1 MSARIIDIARAAGV
15 SPAAVSLALNNRNG
29 VSDQVRRR
37 IFDIASGMGYRG
49 LAGNGSP
56 VNENI
61 SIRFLKIAKHG
72 HIINEYHNAFITE
85 YLEGIESRVKQRK
98 YKFEISFF
106 NQVPLEEIVESQ
118 REAEVD
124 GFIVLG
130 TELSAHELKFF
141 GVIPKP
147 IVFMD
152 TYFPFSAYDCVDIDN
167 ADGVFKAVEHLYR
180 NGHRSIGLVTGS
192 RETRNFR
199 MREFGFREALEYFS
213 IPVQEQF
220 IFPVDPAFEEAAA
233 DMREHLHK
241 IKKLPTA
248 LFCMNDVI
256 AHGCIRALREYKIA
270 IPGDISV
277 IGYDDLPIS
286 GFSEPPLSTI
296 RVSCRQIG
304 HRALEML
311 AERIAGS
318 TKMPE
323 NILVAGTLVSRNSV
337 KKLSPAFAEQS

>member
-1 MSARIIDIARAAGV
+1 VSARIVDIARAAGV

-37 IFDIASGMGYRG
+37 IFDIAAGMGYRG
-49 LAGNGSP
+49 LASSSP

-61 SIRFLKIAKHG
+61 SIRFLKIATHG

-85 YLEGIESRVKQRK
+85 YLEGIESQVKQRK

-106 NQVPLEEIVESQ
+106 NQVPMEEVVDSQ
-118 REAEVD
+118 RETAVD

-130 TELSAHELKFF
+130 TELSAHEPQFF

-152 TYFPFSAYDCVDIDN
+152 TYFPFSAYDCIDIDN
-167 ADGVFKAVEHLYR
+167 VDGVFKAVEHLYAL
-180 NGHRSIGLVTGS
+180 GHRSIGLVKSS
-192 RETRNFR
+192 REARNFK

-213 IPVQEQF
+213 LPVQEPF
-220 IFPVDPAFEEAAA
+220 IFSVDPAFEEATA
-233 DMREHLHK
+233 DMRGHLRRV
-241 IKKLPTA
+241 KKLPTA

-256 AHGCIRALREYKIA
+256 AHGCIKALREYDIL
-270 IPGDISV
+270 IPRDISV

-286 GFSEPPLSTI
+286 GFSEPPLSSI

-304 HRALEML
+304 QRALEML
-311 AERIAGS
+311 AKRIAGS
-318 TKMPE
+318 TTMPE
-323 NILVAGTLVSRNSV
+323 NILVAGNLVRRSSV
-337 KKLSPAFAEQS
+337 RKL

>member
-1 MSARIIDIARAAGV
+1 MSARIVDIAQAAGV
-15 SPAAVSLALNNRNG
+15 SPAAVSLALNHRNG
-29 VSDQVRRR
+29 VSDSVRRR
-37 IFDIASGMGYRG
+37 ILDIAAGMGYRG
-49 LAGNGSP
+49 LAGGASG

-85 YLEGIESRVKQRK
+85 YLEGIESQVKQRK

-106 NQVPLEEIVESQ
+106 NQVPMEEIVESQ
-118 REAEVD
+118 RDAAVD

-130 TELSAHELKFF
+130 TELSAHEIKFF
-141 GVIPKP
+141 GVMPKP
-147 IVFMD
+147 VVFMD

-167 ADGVFKAVEHLYR
+167 ADGVFKAVEHLYQ
-180 NGHRSIGLVTGS
+180 NGHRSIGLVTGN
-192 RETRNFR
+192 RETRNFK

-213 IPVQEQF
+213 LPVQEPF
-220 IFPVDPAFEEAAA
+220 IFSVDPAFEEAAA
-233 DMREHLHK
+233 DMRGHLHKIKK

-248 LFCMNDVI
+248 LFCVNDVI

-270 IPGDISV
+270 IPQDMSV

-304 HRALEML
+304 RRALEML

-323 NILVAGTLVSRNSV
+323 NILVAGNLVCRSSV
-337 KKLSPAFAEQS
+337 RKL